1 MAAGL
6 VLHCPFIFP
15 HDWGQDMSAPT
26 TEKSKGRGKSL
37 KSLELICTCRNI
49 LEEIQP
55 ATVRAVCYRL
65 FILKLIPS
73 MAKNNTNKVGSQLV
87 YARETGFIPWHWVVD
102 ETREAER
109 ITSWNNPEEIIS
121 AAVRGYRKDYWAE
134 QPNRVEVW
142 SEKGT
147 IRGTLAPILNEYGVT
162 FRVMHGYGSATTLHS
177 IAGETAQSDKPM
189 TILYVGDYDPSGL
202 HMSEIDLPRRLELYN
217 GKATIRRVAL
227 DKSDV
232 TDTGLP
238 SFEAE
243 SKTKDPRYKWF
254 VQNYGKQAWELDA
267 LSPVILRQR
276 VEREI
281 LSLIDADVWNRA
293 VEVEAAEIES
303 MSGILNNW
311 QSISRQAS
319 KYSGGA

>member
-1 MAAGL
+1 MNR
-6 VLHCPFIFP
+6 
-15 HDWGQDMSAPT
+15 T
-26 TEKSKGRGKSL
+26 TQAKGRGKAQ
-37 KSLELICTCRNI
+37 KSLALIEASRNI

-65 FILKLIPS
+65 FILRLIPS
-73 MAKNNTNKVGSQLV
+73 MAKGNTNKVGQQLV
-87 YARETGFIPWHWVVD
+87 WAREQGIIPWHCVVD

-109 ITSWNNPEEIIS
+109 IASWNKPEEIIK
-121 AAVRGYRKDYWAE
+121 AAVSQYRKNYWTE

-217 GKATIRRVAL
+217 GKATIMRVAL

-232 TDTGLP
+232 SDPGLP

-243 SKTKDPRYKWF
+243 SKSKDPRYKWF

-276 VEREI
+276 VGREI
-281 LSLIDADVWNRA
+281 LNLIDVAAWNRA

-303 MSGILNNW
+303 MSAILGNW

-319 KYSGGA
+319 KCSGGAE

>member
-1 MAAGL
+1 
-6 VLHCPFIFP
+6 
-15 HDWGQDMSAPT
+15 MSTP
-26 TEKSKGRGKSL
+26 KKNGRGKSRN
-37 KSLELICTCRNI
+37 SLALIEASREI
-49 LEEIQP
+49 LAEIQP
-55 ATVRAVCYRL
+55 ATIRAVCYRL
-65 FILKLIPS
+65 FVLRLISS
-73 MAKNNTNKVGSQLV
+73 MGKNNTNKVGQQLV
-87 YARETGFIPWHWVVD
+87 WAREQGIIPWHWVVD

-109 ITSWNNPEEIIS
+109 ISTWNSPEEIIS
-121 AAVRGYRKDYWAE
+121 AAVRGYRKDYWHA
-134 QPNRVEVW
+134 QPNRVEVL

-217 GKATIRRVAL
+217 GKATILRVAL

-232 TDTGLP
+232 ADTALP

-243 SKTKDPRYKWF
+243 SKSKDPRYKWF
-254 VQNYGKQAWELDA
+254 VQNYGINAWELDA

-276 VEREI
+276 VERKI
-281 LSLIDADVWNRA
+281 LELIDVDVWNHA
-293 VEVEAAEIES
+293 IEVEAAEIES
-303 MSGILNNW
+303 MSGILSNW

-319 KYSGGA
+319 KYSEGAA

>member
-1 MAAGL
+1 MRTTKDLGAVKGCK
-6 VLHCPFIFP
+6 VIKPI
-15 HDWGQDMSAPT
+15 
-26 TEKSKGRGKSL
+26 TEKRKGRGKSQKSTDLIIAAIAIL
-37 KSLELICTCRNI
+37 K
-49 LEEIQP
+49 EIQP
-55 ATVRAVCYRL
+55 TTIRSVCYQL
-65 FILKLIPS
+65 FIRKLIPS
-73 MAKNNTNKVGSQLV
+73 MAKSNTNKVGSQLV
-87 YARETGFIPWHWVVD
+87 LAREQGLLSWQWIVD

-109 ITSWNNPEEIIS
+109 IASWNMPEEIIK
-121 AAVRGYRKDYWAE
+121 AAVSQYRKNYWAD

-177 IAGETAQSDKPM
+177 IADETRQSDKPM

-202 HMSEIDLPRRLELYN
+202 HMSEIDLPRRLELYD

-232 TDTGLP
+232 TDTDLP

-243 SKTKDPRYKWF
+243 SKSKDPRYKWF

-267 LSPVILRQR
+267 LSPVILRKR
-276 VEREI
+276 VESEI
-281 LSLIDADVWNRA
+281 LKLIDMDLWDHAK
-293 VEVEAAEIES
+293 EIEAAEIES
-303 MSGILNNW
+303 MSSILSHW

-319 KYSGGA
+319 KYPKRGA

>member
-1 MAAGL
+1 MNTTQRKTARSGAA
-6 VLHCPFIFP
+6 
-15 HDWGQDMSAPT
+15 DT
-26 TEKSKGRGKSL
+26 TRTEYTSTTKGRGKSR
-37 KSLELICTCRNI
+37 KSIELIQAAKII

-55 ATVRAVCYRL
+55 ATIRAVCYRL
-65 FILKLIPS
+65 FILKIIPS
-73 MAKNNTNKVGSQLV
+73 MAKCNTNRVGGQLV
-87 YARETGFIPWHWVVD
+87 WAREQGIIPWAWVVD

-109 ITSWNNPEEIIS
+109 IASWERPEEIIK
-121 AAVRGYRKDYWAE
+121 AAVSQYRKNYWTD
-134 QPNRVEVW
+134 QSNRVEVW

-147 IRGTLAPILNEYGVT
+147 IRGTLAPVLNEYGIT

-202 HMSEIDLPRRLELYN
+202 HMSELDLPRRLELYN

-232 TDTGLP
+232 TDTDLP

-243 SKTKDPRYKWF
+243 SKSKDPRYKWF

-281 LSLIDADVWNRA
+281 LNLIDAGAWEHA
-293 VEVEAAEIES
+293 KGIEAAEIES
-303 MSGILNNW
+303 MSGILTNW

-319 KYSGGA
+319 KYSKGVG

>member
-1 MAAGL
+1 MTPKKAAK
-6 VLHCPFIFP
+6 
-15 HDWGQDMSAPT
+15 A
-26 TEKSKGRGKSL
+26 GRGKAQ
-37 KSLELICTCRNI
+37 KSIALIEAAKII

-55 ATVRAVCYRL
+55 ATIRAVCYRL
-65 FILKLIPS
+65 FILKIILS
-73 MAKNNTNKVGSQLV
+73 MAKGNTNKVGGQLV
-87 YARETGFIPWHWVVD
+87 WAREQGIIPWAWVVD

-109 ITSWNNPEEIIS
+109 IASWERPDEIIK
-121 AAVRGYRKDYWAE
+121 AAVSQYRKNYWTE
-134 QPNRVEVW
+134 QSNRVEVW

-177 IAGETAQSDKPM
+177 IANETRQSDKPM

-217 GKATIRRVAL
+217 GTATIKRVAL

-232 TDTGLP
+232 TDTDLP

-243 SKTKDPRYKWF
+243 SKSKDPRYKWF

-267 LSPVILRQR
+267 LSPVILRER
-276 VEREI
+276 VECEI
-281 LSLIDADVWNRA
+281 LSLIDTGAWEHA
-293 VEVEAAEIES
+293 KSIESAEIES
-303 MSGILNNW
+303 MSDILSHW

-319 KYSGGA
+319 KCSKGVSL

>member
-1 MAAGL
+1 MQTTK
-6 VLHCPFIFP
+6 VLRSINGCK
-15 HDWGQDMSAPT
+15 MTTPT
-26 TEKSKGRGKSL
+26 SEKRKGRGKSQ
-37 KSLELICTCRNI
+37 KSTDLINAAIAI
-49 LEEIQP
+49 LDEIQP
-55 ATVRAVCYRL
+55 TTIRSVCYQL
-65 FILKLIPS
+65 FIRKLISS
-73 MAKNNTNKVGSQLV
+73 MAKSNTNKVGSQLV
-87 YARETGFIPWHWVVD
+87 WAREQGLLSWQWIVD

-109 ITSWNNPEEIIS
+109 IASWNKPEEIIKS
-121 AAVRGYRKDYWAE
+121 AVKQYRKNYWTD

-177 IAGETAQSDKPM
+177 IADETRQSEKPM
-189 TILYVGDYDPSGL
+189 IILYVGDYDPSGL

-217 GKATIRRVAL
+217 GKATIKRVAL

-243 SKTKDPRYKWF
+243 SKSKDPRYKWF
-254 VQNYGKQAWELDA
+254 VKNYGKQAWELDA

-276 VEREI
+276 VESEI
-281 LSLIDADVWNRA
+281 LNLIDIGAWEHA
-293 VEVEAAEIES
+293 KKIESAEIES
-303 MSGILNNW
+303 MSGILSHW

-319 KYSGGA
+319 KYPKGVE